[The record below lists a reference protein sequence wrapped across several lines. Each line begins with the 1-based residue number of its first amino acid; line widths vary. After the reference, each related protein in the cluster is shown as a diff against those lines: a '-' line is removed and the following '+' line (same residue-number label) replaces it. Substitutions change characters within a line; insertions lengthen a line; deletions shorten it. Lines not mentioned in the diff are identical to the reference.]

1 MSSSPSPPSSP
12 DSQERKSFIYPSPS
26 AASPQSANRTDLSPT
41 GLRGPFQTDRQIQR
55 NPFDYHD
62 VPRLR
67 PSGVAPP
74 PPTSPKI
81 SADSA
86 TVEEKG
92 PEGREVKER
101 SEDWGDFVT
110 DDEGDVNPPTG
121 QDVSPS
127 PPLDPSIP
135 SANVR
140 PYNFRPSNKQT
151 LVKIGQS
158 VITAKKAEGTLHR
171 TNTDSRFTG
180 VFMMVD
186 GQIQEIERIVEMHCS
201 RSNSVQRNIVPAI
214 SEDWIC
220 KCKFAGLAFEN
231 AKWIPLHEIR
241 QSAVSMAT
249 QREFNKMVNEINE
262 ETKDG
267 RRLPFLMG
275 ALWMG
280 MPEVTKGDRSWHTWR
295 QTVFDPT
302 KHKDVPIVNWHSVRK
317 EVIDW
322 VNEDRLAIMPQP
334 LQLILGI
341 REEDEQTDLE
351 TLHERAKTL
360 ARKQ

>member
-1 MSSSPSPPSSP
+1 
-12 DSQERKSFIYPSPS
+12 
-26 AASPQSANRTDLSPT
+26 
-41 GLRGPFQTDRQIQR
+41 
-55 NPFDYHD
+55 
-62 VPRLR
+62 
-67 PSGVAPP
+67 
-74 PPTSPKI
+74 
-81 SADSA
+81 
-86 TVEEKG
+86 
-92 PEGREVKER
+92 
-101 SEDWGDFVT
+101 
-110 DDEGDVNPPTG
+110 
-121 QDVSPS
+121 
-127 PPLDPSIP
+127 
-135 SANVR
+135 
-140 PYNFRPSNKQT
+140 
-151 LVKIGQS
+151 
-158 VITAKKAEGTLHR
+158 
-171 TNTDSRFTG
+171 
-180 VFMMVD
+180 
-186 GQIQEIERIVEMHCS
+186 
-201 RSNSVQRNIVPAI
+201 
-214 SEDWIC
+214 
-220 KCKFAGLAFEN
+220 
-231 AKWIPLHEIR
+231 
-241 QSAVSMAT
+241 
-249 QREFNKMVNEINE
+249 MVNEINE